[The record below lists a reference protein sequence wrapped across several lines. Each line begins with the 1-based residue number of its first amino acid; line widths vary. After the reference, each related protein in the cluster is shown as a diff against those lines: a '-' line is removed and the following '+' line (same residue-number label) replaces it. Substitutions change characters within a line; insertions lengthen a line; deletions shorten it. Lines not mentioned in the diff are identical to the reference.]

1 MNNSFAQKSSEIELD
16 PKSLFLRELV
26 IDAIEGGGRG
36 HLGPALSILEII
48 RVLYE
53 KVLVNDPSN
62 PNLENRDRFILSKGH
77 GVLAHYV
84 VLANNGY
91 FPVSELK
98 NFCKFD
104 SKLPGHPESGALPGI
119 EFSTGSLGHG
129 FSVSVGIAMAARILE
144 RNWRTYVLIGDGEM
158 AEGAIWEAA
167 LHASKHKLANLCVI
181 MDYNKMQASGK
192 INEVLP
198 LEPILDKWNS
208 FGFETIEVNGHS
220 TNSLNT
226 VLDFQS
232 RSSDKPKFI
241 LAHTIKGKGI
251 RIAENSS
258 EWHHKSKVSKEEI
271 KLLRESLANR

>member
-1 MNNSFAQKSSEIELD
+1 MNNSFAQKSSEIELNS
-16 PKSLFLRELV
+16 KSLYLRNLV
-26 IDAIEGGGRG
+26 IDAMESGGRG

-48 RVLYE
+48 SALYE

-62 PNLENRDRFILSKGH
+62 PKMEMRDRFILSKGH
-77 GVLAHYV
+77 GVLAHYA
-84 VLANNGY
+84 VLADKGY

-104 SKLPGHPESGALPGI
+104 SLLPGHPESGIVPGI

-129 FSVSVGIAMAARILE
+129 LPVAVGIAMAARILE

-167 LHASKHKLANLCVI
+167 LHASKHELANLCVI
-181 MDYNKMQASGK
+181 MDYNKMQASGQ

-198 LEPILDKWNS
+198 LEPIIDKWNS
-208 FGFETIEVNGHS
+208 FGFETIEVNGHC
-220 TNSLNT
+220 TNALT
-226 VLDFQS
+226 ATLDFKS
-232 RSSDKPKFI
+232 MRNGKPKFI

-258 EWHHKSKVSKEEI
+258 EWHHKSKVSSEEI
-271 KLLRESLANR
+271 KLLKESLENR